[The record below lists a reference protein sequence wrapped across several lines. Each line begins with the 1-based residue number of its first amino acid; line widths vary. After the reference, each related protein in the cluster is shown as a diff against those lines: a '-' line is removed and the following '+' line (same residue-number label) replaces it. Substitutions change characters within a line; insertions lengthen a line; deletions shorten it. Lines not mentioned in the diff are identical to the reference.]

1 MTANKTGLWSYR
13 IGDYRMICDI
23 QDHQLVIVAVDFGHR
38 RDVYDD

>member
-1 MTANKTGLWSYR
+1 
-13 IGDYRMICDI
+13 MICDI